1 MFSPLPSTLRL
12 RTRSFLACL
21 LAISGVVL
29 ILRAGYFRAVATGF
43 IAAAHPRVPD
53 SAAQAGLDRATVT
66 MDERPWLAKSFVYND
81 GFDQDSN
88 PERLANQK
96 DAAAMRAA
104 YDARNPGENNPS
116 SASSIRARQAALWGA
131 EREGKAI
138 PWGDLGPDSEK
149 RGMVL
154 SPYLPFLAGI
164 GGKSPGQKPNIFDG
178 IFDPN
183 IAFDAR
189 YEQTPEMQAALKT
202 RKEFAARN
210 PLVGYELE
218 AEDQRN
224 AQAIPFLK
232 PNPEFES

>member
-43 IAAAHPRVPD
+43 IAAAHPRVSN
-53 SAAQAGLDRATVT
+53 SAAQAGLDRAAVT
-66 MDERPWLAKSFVYND
+66 MQEKSWLAKSFVYND
-81 GFDQDSN
+81 GFDQGSN
-88 PERLANQK
+88 PERDANQK

-104 YDARNPGENNPS
+104 YDARNQEENNPG
-116 SASSIRARQAALWGA
+116 SASSIRARQAAVWGA

-149 RGMVL
+149 RGVVL
-154 SPYLPFLAGI
+154 SPYLPFLPWS
-164 GGKSPGQKPNIFDG
+164 GKSPGAKPNLFDG

-189 YEQTPEMQAALKT
+189 YQQTPEMQAALKT

-210 PLVGYELE
+210 PLDGYKLD

-232 PNPEFES
+232 PNPEFDS